1 MALLRIYRQ
10 RTYQLYQELEQCS
23 CIIAV
28 DLAVEHAVCVCSSL
42 CVQVYL
48 TSCLLVQQNRI
59 CNVYLAVQ
67 IDVAVERCTDNRN
80 FAAVAGC
87 GRSRSCC
94 GFISGN
100 SCRIRGNI
108 SIGFGG
114 YDCGFCSS
122 CFCIGNSCCFCYGS
136 CFRIRNSC
144 CLCCGFFRRNCS
156 SCSRGLCRSAA
167 AFWKICSSQLDI
179 EDSNVSPAP
188 LATHQICTCAFF
200 CLIASSEIFL
210 IMSASVTSSL
220 PLL

>member
-67 IDVAVERCTDNRN
+67 IDVTVERCTGNRN

-136 CFRIRNSC
+136 CFCIRNSC

-156 SCSRGLCRSAA
+156 SCSRGLCKSSCAGRYVSQSA
-167 AFWKICSSQLDI
+167 
-179 EDSNVSPAP
+179 
-188 LATHQICTCAFF
+188 
-200 CLIASSEIFL
+200 
-210 IMSASVTSSL
+210 
-220 PLL
+220 